1 MTRCTGTW
9 GVSGKV
15 IPQIKGRAH
24 QCHQGRIDAAL
35 LLNSVANH
43 AIADTCASG
52 GETQLLRIAVDAMH
66 TCGLAM
72 AVQALATALLGA
84 S

>member
-1 MTRCTGTW
+1 MAKFSSSRTIRLTSAIRNELTRLCCPTS
-9 GVSGKV
+9 VPDSA
-15 IPQIKGRAH
+15 I
-24 QCHQGRIDAAL
+24 AAL
-35 LLNSVANH
+35 CV
-43 AIADTCASG
+43 SG

-84 S
+84 PCK

>member
-1 MTRCTGTW
+1 MRHCFLT
-9 GVSGKV
+9 
-15 IPQIKGRAH
+15 
-24 QCHQGRIDAAL
+24 
-35 LLNSVANH
+35 SVPDP
-43 AIADTCASG
+43 AITATCASG

-84 S
+84 SCR